1 MLLAAVVIEGDRPR
15 AYVHALADLR
25 VTDVAEVVHLR
36 AGFETR
42 VLDLTEIA
50 HLHAALEVG
59 TGPEVRIR
67 ADGHLVFERRALERR
82 VLDGAALP
90 YRGVAQH
97 RVRPDARARADRG
110 LSLEDRPPLDD
121 DVRRD
126 AHAAV
131 DLA

>member
-1 MLLAAVVIEGDRPR
+1 M
-15 AYVHALADLR
+15 
-25 VTDVAEVVHLR
+25 VHLR
-36 AGFETR
+36 AGFEAR
-42 VLDLTEIA
+42 VLDLAEIA
-50 HLHAALEVG
+50 HLHPALEVR

-67 ADGHLVFERRALERR
+67 ADGHIVLERRTFERR

-90 YRGVAQH
+90 HRGVAQH
-97 RVRPDARARADRG
+97 RVRPDARPRADRG

-126 AHAAV
+126 AHVAV